1 MIGRAFTLA
10 ELLAVIVVMA
20 AAAALLAG
28 VSGPLTGSRRG
39 HAVWAVRDALERARL
54 LAERAPEPAWGQPV
68 ATLALG
74 QTLIAHAADP
84 ALPPQL
90 TALPPG
96 WTASLESQHGG
107 GLGKIRFW
115 GGGVGARA
123 PGQSDDAVIAL
134 AGPRDATARLELLG
148 ISGQV
153 VELREERP

>member
-1 MIGRAFTLA
+1 MTARAFTLA

-20 AAAALLAG
+20 AAAALLTGA
-28 VSGPLTGSRRG
+28 SGPLTGSRRV

-74 QTLIAHAADP
+74 QTLVARAAGS
-84 ALPPQL
+84 ALPPQR

-96 WTASLESQHGG
+96 WTASLANEGSAGSEE
-107 GLGKIRFW
+107 IRFW
-115 GGGVGARA
+115 TGGFGA